1 MHLFTIKTTTM
12 KRRGFINLAVLLPFA
27 GSFKSIFTDNELLH
41 FDLSELEPLLKNITP
56 EDQAKANL
64 LRRNLAFDVQYVLE
78 RVKNFKDPEAIKSL
92 ALEAD
97 RKFHADNK
105 MNTKDFSYQPISI
118 SALEGF
124 RNITVAN
131 SKEFDGM
138 MKDIREQLTSL
149 QTSAEPYVRDVV
161 KKLTVTGAQK
171 YVRKTPGGPNEIPG
185 SDRAAEKAKEAQECA
200 RTWSLVGSIVSLV
213 ILVIVAIV
221 VAVFTFG
228 ASGNGMAMSVIGSIV
243 GASIAASQVIS
254 VTNNNIR
261 IDNMNFGLR
270 DTKVDLGKA
279 NLDSLLK
286 CSTSAAAV
294 TAAMSYFGK
303 TAYPANPLAGSLTV
317 SLIGIVAKLPGFNAC
332 S

>member
-1 MHLFTIKTTTM
+1 MR
-12 KRRGFINLAVLLPFA
+12 RRGFINLAVLLPFA
-27 GSFKSIFTDNELLH
+27 SSLKSIFTDDELLH

-64 LRRNLAFDVQYVLE
+64 LRKNLAFDVQYVLE
-78 RVKNFKDPEAIKSL
+78 RVKNFKDLDAIKSL

-97 RKFHADNK
+97 RKFYADNK
-105 MNTKDFSYQPISI
+105 MNTRDFSYQPISI
-118 SALEGF
+118 SALEGM
-124 RNITVAN
+124 RSSTVADA
-131 SKEFDGM
+131 KEFDGM

-161 KKLTVTGAQK
+161 KKLTGTGAQK
-171 YVRKTPGGPNEIPG
+171 YVLKNPG
-185 SDRAAEKAKEAQECA
+185 SGNETPRPDRITEKAKEVQKCA
-200 RTWSLVGSIVSLV
+200 KTWSLVGSIITLV
-213 ILVIVAIV
+213 VIIIIAIV
-221 VAVFTFG
+221 VTVFSFG
-228 ASGNGMAMSVIGSIV
+228 SAGPAMAMTVMGVIT
-243 GASIAASQVIS
+243 GAAAVPSKIIS
-254 VTNNNIR
+254 LTNNNIR
-261 IDNMNFGLR
+261 IDNTNIGLR
-270 DTKVDLGKA
+270 NTKVDLSKA

-317 SLIGIVAKLPGFNAC
+317 SLIGIVAKLPGFDAC